1 MEENNELLTNSL
13 QEDTAEVKDIKELN
27 TYLHT
32 RKSNKFKFSTAGS
45 VICIVTGLILML
57 GVIGIVLYRTS
68 VKNDLIM
75 YDFSFDATLL
85 YIPYFVNLVAGILL
99 FVVGL
104 ISKKKTNKKS
114 NFDKKKYHKE
124 IAVVNKDDYRFQL
137 NNEAEVPAVFVD
149 GQTVLMSKDDLKQV
163 KLVSPLAD
171 LEDEDEVLGASQVKV
186 VRNYDFF
193 DLTTKTIL
201 DKFIGYGRS
210 NKLEFN
216 YKDSLNLITHMMYSR
231 LMLVK
236 GVNGYT
242 STSLMRTIQSTFNAS
257 CYQISAR
264 NFTNESQLVTN
275 KSFEAAL
282 AEADKDD
289 DKFVCLFIDQII
301 SKNIKSVIKD
311 FLFAFIDKNNR
322 HKVRTEYSDTQY
334 QVTPNLYIFFILGE
348 TNRGAGLYGDNE
360 LLKYASLIELG
371 STEYTGDVPSL
382 VTKDVSVS
390 DYRHVLELS
399 KNNGLD
405 ETVWKKIDALQD
417 FVFGLKPGFK
427 IDNDVIN
434 GIENYVALTMNIND
448 DVDEIVDNILV
459 SNILPNIFTYL
470 TREQIFGE
478 ENTLEQY
485 FQDAFYSDYSLP
497 KTDALFNAYQELL
510 NNPTIETGT
519 GESIN
524 LDEFSHLAS
533 FAGDETSGEAKP
545 AEETTEE
552 VKTEGESPVENAQQ
566 APTEATAET
575 PAIEEAAPSETPVT
589 EENTTETL
597 SSEEASVS
605 NDNVEATEEV
615 KSEETPVEETAPEST
630 LDAQAEETTPVDAPV
645 TEEAP
650 TEEIPVEET
659 KEEQPAESTEEV
671 SQEQTTTEEVKEDTP
686 SEENK

>member
-32 RKSNKFKFSTAGS
+32 RKSNQFKFSTAGS
-45 VICIVTGLILML
+45 VICIVTGLILMI

-75 YDFSFDATLL
+75 YDFTIESTLI
-85 YIPYFVNLVAGILL
+85 YIPYFVNLAAGLIL
-99 FVVGL
+99 FIIGL

-114 NFDKKKYHKE
+114 VFDKKKYHKE
-124 IAVVNKDDYRFQL
+124 ISVVNRDDYRFQL

-201 DKFIGYGRS
+201 DKFIGYGRT

-236 GVNGYT
+236 GLSSYN
-242 STSLMRTIQSTFNAS
+242 SNSLMRTVQNTFNAS

-289 DKFVCLFIDQII
+289 DKFVCIFIDQII

-322 HKVRTEYSDTQY
+322 HKVRTEYSEAQY

-382 VTKDVSVS
+382 ITKDVSVS

-417 FVFGLKPGFK
+417 FVFKLKPGFK
-427 IDNDVIN
+427 IDNDIIN

-485 FQDAFYSDYSLP
+485 FQDTFYSDYSLP

-510 NNPTIETGT
+510 NNPTIETGN
-519 GESIN
+519 GESIDIN
-524 LDEFSHLAS
+524 EFSRLAS
-533 FAGDETSGEAKP
+533 FAGDEANEGAKP
-545 AEETTEE
+545 AEE
-552 VKTEGESPVENAQQ
+552 VKTEGETQAENVEQAPVEA
-566 APTEATAET
+566 AAET
-575 PAIEEAAPSETPVT
+575 STTEEAVPSETPVT
-589 EENTTETL
+589 EESTTETAPVAEE
-597 SSEEASVS
+597 SVTPEVSEEQIS
-605 NDNVEATEEV
+605 NENTAEVKTEETKVESTEEV
-615 KSEETPVEETAPEST
+615 KTEETAS
-630 LDAQAEETTPVDAPV
+630 VDAPV
-645 TEEAP
+645 TEEIPA
-650 TEEIPVEET
+650 TEETPVEEV
-659 KEEQPAESTEEV
+659 KEESPVENTESTEEA
-671 SQEQTTTEEVKEDTP
+671 KEDTP